1 MTKYILFSFC
11 LVLIYPLGVDLHLTG
26 LTAIANDLNASEV
39 TLHQAFSI
47 YLMGMVSSMLIAGW
61 CSDNLGR
68 KPVVLLGTVIFLLA
82 SFGAGVSV
90 TENNFLIARFFQGIG
105 AGFCYVVTF
114 AILRDTLAEKQRA
127 KVLSMINGITCI
139 IPVLAP
145 VLGFLIL
152 LKFKW
157 PVMFYTMAIYALLIF
172 IYCFFAIK
180 ETKPK
185 QSAKSKNR
193 TTTITDES
201 FLNSFFLSRLLIS
214 CLGMSVILTYV
225 NISPIVIMQQ
235 MHYTTGQYSTAI
247 TLLSMVS
254 MITSFMMPKI
264 LTKLR
269 YETILYTGLSSF
281 LGAAIFL
288 FIGKNSDLRWFFVSF
303 SLCGAGFAL
312 LFGIIMSQA
321 LSPFSQRAGLASSI
335 LGILQLSFAS
345 LYIWTMGWL
354 GISAINML
362 MIILFASSFIGF
374 TFLHLFRSSGQ
385 QQKVNCDA

>member
-26 LTAIANDLNASEV
+26 LTAIANDLGASET

-47 YLMGMVSSMLIAGW
+47 YLMGMVSSMLVAGW

-68 KPVVLLGTVIFLLA
+68 KPVILLGTVIFLLA
-82 SFGAGVSV
+82 SFNAGISI

-145 VLGFLIL
+145 VLVFLIL

-157 PVMFYTMAIYALLIF
+157 PVMFYAMAIYALLIF
-172 IYCFFAIK
+172 IYCFFRIK
-180 ETKPK
+180 ETKSK
-185 QSAKSKNR
+185 MWTKSKNN
-193 TTTITDES
+193 TNTIMGES

-247 TLLSMVS
+247 TFLSMVS

-264 LTKLR
+264 LIKLR

-281 LGAAIFL
+281 LVATIFL
-288 FIGKNSDLRWFFVSF
+288 FIGKNSDFRWFFVSF

-335 LGILQLSFAS
+335 LGISQLSFAS

-362 MIILFASSFIGF
+362 MVILFANCLIGF
-374 TFLHLFRSSGQ
+374 TFLRLFRSSGQ